1 MGADAPVRRED
12 SCSDNSE
19 PAGSRSAEDLG
30 VEPDDEDEDKGLGN
44 RKKRKN
50 RHTSEQIREME
61 KYETRIFTL
70 FIVYIWKK

>member
-1 MGADAPVRRED
+1 MDAPARRDD

-30 VEPDDEDEDKGLGN
+30 ADQDDEDEDKQGN

-61 KYETRIFTL
+61 M
-70 FIVYIWKK
+70 